1 MKIESFICYQAQ
13 MSLVT
18 GRWNDEHKVDRS
30 PKLHLKWISHLITCI
45 MEGETHKNSY
55 TNKNVQQDKVN
66 ELPNAATFLFKH

>member
-1 MKIESFICYQAQ
+1 

-55 TNKNVQQDKVN
+55 KNKNV
-66 ELPNAATFLFKH
+66 